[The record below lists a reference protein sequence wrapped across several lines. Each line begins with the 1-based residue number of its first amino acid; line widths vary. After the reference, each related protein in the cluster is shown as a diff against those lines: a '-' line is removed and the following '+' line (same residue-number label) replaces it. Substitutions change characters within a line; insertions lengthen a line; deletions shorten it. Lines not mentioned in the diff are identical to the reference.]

1 MSARMSTRRV
11 TRLRPR
17 LAGCASGSTPG
28 PGAAV
33 PGRLRA
39 SVSTP
44 AAGVAAAT
52 STTSTT
58 ASRLG
63 RPRVAASSSTSAGG
77 PPDPPVAAAAEAG
90 VPGAKTPRIAGR
102 EALGDLGAFPFG
114 ADPGGTPP
122 APPPFGVNP
131 LSVLKLG
138 RFPAHMSFDMLVD
151 DCPKCKIRGGGWSV
165 SHKGGYGIQRDGGG
179 ITRPR
184 KTARENGGTG
194 LIMTGP
200 GRSAPGTVTATP
212 GSGARARPE
221 VLGVVV
227 PEPPTPGSGAARQA
241 SEEVLGVVVPGAAAN
256 HTTAGGRSGP
266 RDRLPARRE
275 PPVPEDRAAQPP
287 RVGVRRVRHPGA
299 NPLFHLSPRHPTTS
313 RCSPTMRRGS
323 RRGHLAA
330 FLARR
335 RLSLHPEKTHV
346 ASTSSPATFLGFE
359 LWPGAGVVGCRRRT
373 CGVRGAE
380 HLGDEVVEAV
390 EVHVGEELARQ
401 VADRQP
407 ANGPSPLIPPADA
420 SGCRSRKACRCTT

>member
-1 MSARMSTRRV
+1 MSRRV
-11 TRLRPR
+11 SRVRSSFSSWLMASGMARSHRGFAGTVQVLTSEVARAAGPGRVGEGDRRPTRRPR
-17 LAGCASGSTPG
+17 LVGCVRLDGG
-28 PGAAV
+28 PAAAV
-33 PGRLRA
+33 PCRGGRTVSGERLHGLDAVGGRCPRRGEPERRRPPDLR
-39 SVSTP
+39 THGP
-44 AAGVAAAT
+44 RRGAAFRGRTAPEAP
-52 STTSTT
+52 
-58 ASRLG
+58 ASRPPK
-63 RPRVAASSSTSAGG
+63 RP
-77 PPDPPVAAAAEAG
+77 
-90 VPGAKTPRIAGR
+90 
-102 EALGDLGAFPFG
+102 GAFPAG
-114 ADPGGTPP
+114 ADPGRLPGDPRRSGSTCCRL
-122 APPPFGVNP
+122 
-131 LSVLKLG
+131 LSW
-138 RFPAHMSFDMLVD
+138 D
-151 DCPKCKIRGGGWSV
+151 D
-165 SHKGGYGIQRDGGG
+165 SHKGELWD
-179 ITRPR
+179 
-184 KTARENGGTG
+184 TARRRRNHPAQEDRARKRRHRAHYDRPWT
-194 LIMTGP
+194 LP
-200 GRSAPGTVTATP
+200 RAPGAAVTATP
-212 GSGARARPE
+212 GSGARARP
-221 VLGVVV
+221 
-227 PEPPTPGSGAARQA
+227 
-241 SEEVLGVVVPGAAAN
+241 EVLGVVVPGAAAN